1 MLLNILQCT
10 GESPEQRIIWSKMT
24 TVLRLTNPDIDEGQ
38 VFYILKEFLSMGEKI
53 QILTFQAETAHVLP
67 VGSSELCFYCIKV
80 FSSWVWILDCF
91 MAKNYCLFWGAV
103 CICICIICVS
113 VHYAGRWGPHTWSLS
128 ITHADRKIQQG
139 TDLYL
144 I

>member
-1 MLLNILQCT
+1 
-10 GESPEQRIIWSKMT
+10 MT

-80 FSSWVWILDCF
+80 FSS
-91 MAKNYCLFWGAV
+91 
-103 CICICIICVS
+103 
-113 VHYAGRWGPHTWSLS
+113 
-128 ITHADRKIQQG
+128 
-139 TDLYL
+139 
-144 I
+144 